1 MQYRDMF
8 KVFIISFLVT
18 TINELA
24 MFASIAI
31 ISHKLPVAQFGD
43 FQSFIASMGFFGGLL
58 TLGFSIFMGKYIPN
72 IHNTTRRKEW
82 EDIKKFYSY
91 KVFPVI
97 VFFYLLDFT
106 VSLCDGFCLE
116 TPTI

>member
-43 FQSFIASMGFFGGLL
+43 FQVFKVSMRFFGG
-58 TLGFSIFMGKYIPN
+58 F
-72 IHNTTRRKEW
+72 
-82 EDIKKFYSY
+82 
-91 KVFPVI
+91 
-97 VFFYLLDFT
+97 
-106 VSLCDGFCLE
+106 
-116 TPTI
+116 